1 MLNSITVD
9 KKPNN
14 FIIIGHK
21 GSFGNHIRQLLL
33 LSKEFEWN
41 QLITVDSK
49 LEFIIDKIY
58 PATRT
63 WNNWLY
69 HEANWRKHLE
79 KLIPFAHNIRSK
91 SQFKRVILLSDPE
104 LAYRSYIKFSSNLD
118 VATKETFL
126 SYCVLYNANV
136 EKMANSQDIVL
147 SSSNLFQEELEQE
160 WYTALVTKLNLSNEY
175 EHAQQLHAHWYQ
187 LHRNAE
193 KTMLVDLTHL
203 FLDK

>member
-1 MLNSITVD
+1 MIAVD

-14 FIIIGHK
+14 FMIIGHK
-21 GSFGNHIRQLLL
+21 GSFGNHVRQLLL
-33 LSKEFEWN
+33 LSKQFEWN
-41 QLITVDSK
+41 QLTTVDSK

-58 PATRT
+58 PTTRS

-69 HEANWRKHLE
+69 HEAKWRRELE
-79 KLIPFAHNIRSK
+79 KLIPFEHNLRTK

-126 SYCVLYNANV
+126 SYCMLYNANV
-136 EKMANSQDIVL
+136 EKIANSRDIVL
-147 SSSNLFQEELEQE
+147 SSSNLFQEELEQD
-160 WYTALVTKLNLSNEY
+160 WYTALVTKLNLSNQY

-193 KTMLVDLTHL
+193 KTMLVDLAQL